1 MTHPLAHADL
11 TLDEALALLWQAYL
25 DLERHTGIKAEVV
38 ALNNG
43 VVPAH
48 APKVM
53 TTNGTT
59 AGP

>member
-1 MTHPLAHADL
+1 MTHPLAHVPL
-11 TLDEALALLWQAYL
+11 TEDEAKALLWQAYL

-59 AGP
+59 ARP